1 MTLLLSSSLC
11 IVLPSVLSSACLLV
25 LKTCHHNSQKRSGQ
39 WIAFILHSSLIYSIK
54 LQEHGPLT
62 QTGGLLF
69 KAGRRRSLS
78 AATSGKQLQ
87 KRMFTCCKMF
97 FFSGWRK
104 FWESVNYSSVF
115 LLLGN
120 ACARSRANY
129 GLSWSAND
137 NRPEFT
143 VTWGRAWLLQRLRG
157 ALAEVKK
164 AGV

>member
-25 LKTCHHNSQKRSGQ
+25 LETCHHNSQKRNGQ
-39 WIAFILHSSLIYSIK
+39 RIAFILHSSLIYSMK

-69 KAGRRRSLS
+69 KAGRQQSLS

-97 FFSGWRK
+97 IFPVEENS
-104 FWESVNYSSVF
+104 ES
-115 LLLGN
+115 LLIIQAGFYCSATLAPAAGPIVGSAGQQTTTGPSLQWCEAALDFYN
-120 ACARSRANY
+120 VCAAH
-129 GLSWSAND
+129 
-137 NRPEFT
+137 
-143 VTWGRAWLLQRLRG
+143 
-157 ALAEVKK
+157 
-164 AGV
+164 